1 MKPTRIRTI
10 SSSRGAASDRLEKVR
25 ERFIAWARSR
35 ERGDVPGWVLV
46 TVMTAGLVAVL
57 WLVAEPLLSDL
68 FSDAVEGVTGP

>member
-1 MKPTRIRTI
+1 MRTI
-10 SSSRGAASDRLEKVR
+10 TMILPRLHARALEFAGRSSQ
-25 ERFIAWARSR
+25 WAQQR

-57 WLVAEPLLSDL
+57 WLIAEPLLSNL